1 MPRRVPDYLRER
13 KAPAGLLSAIGGP
26 SPPADGIQQ
35 HRDADDEEGPSSNG
49 PSTRSD
55 HRRTFGTLA
64 RHAPGNPHHRTAAA
78 PSWRELAPYRR
89 WYRSDSSRTF

>member
-1 MPRRVPDYLRER
+1 MPTMK
-13 KAPAGLLSAIGGP
+13 KA
-26 SPPADGIQQ
+26 
-35 HRDADDEEGPSSNG
+35 SSNG

-64 RHAPGNPHHRTAAA
+64 RHAPGNPHRTAAA
-78 PSWRELAPYRR
+78 RSWRELAPYRR